1 MGGHFV
7 KYLTRENYELI
18 KIGRRLIGR
27 ASDSCAI
34 NIKHTPEAFAFPPKS
49 RFHVHTSSGLNSQEA
64 PRGILEGPH
73 SREGEGELARQHV
86 LSAPRLR
93 LSACPAPCL
102 GLAKKISSP
111 KLGD

>member
-1 MGGHFV
+1 MGCYFV

-64 PRGILEGPH
+64 PRGILELGSH
-73 SREGEGELARQHV
+73 SRERGERGRALARQLV
-86 LSAPRLR
+86 LSAP
-93 LSACPAPCL
+93 
-102 GLAKKISSP
+102 
-111 KLGD
+111 